1 MLGGGGGSIFEM
13 INRLK
18 NNNSLLNKPRYFDDA
33 KKDLRIH
40 AKIAHLE
47 TKATPQQ
54 LKKIREKLEEQ
65 RQRALAL
72 NVVALIVGVVVTC
85 AIAWVFV
92 SLLH

>member
-18 NNNSLLNKPRYFDDA
+18 NNNSLLKKPRYFDDA

-40 AKIAHLE
+40 AKIAHLD

-65 RQRALAL
+65 RQQAHTLM
-72 NVVALIVGVVVTC
+72 VVAVIVGVLVTC
-85 AIAWVFV
+85 VIAWFFV

>member
-1 MLGGGGGSIFEM
+1 MLGGEGGSIFEM

-33 KKDLRIH
+33 KKELLIQ
-40 AKIAHLE
+40 AKIAHLD

-54 LKKIREKLEEQ
+54 LKKIRQKLEEQ
-65 RQRALAL
+65 HQQALAL
-72 NVVALIVGVVVTC
+72 TAVAITIGVVITGVITW
-85 AIAWVFV
+85 AFI